1 MATREGTP
9 ETKRFSRLFGSTAE
23 INEVVRTLRKDLG
36 ISSDLGRLLTHSDK
50 RELGFRWRQVCREH
64 SVISVMT
71 PLLWAWLSMATASLF
86 GWAFA
91 SVGAVASG
99 LPREL
104 VTLWGEDFTRLVWGI
119 VLIGALFSV
128 VFALLAV
135 RGRRSAAFA
144 KDAHA
149 LIRQRLSEARPPG
162 SYGPD
167 EF

>member
-9 ETKRFSRLFGSTAE
+9 EAKRFSRFFGSTAE
-23 INEVVRTLRKDLG
+23 VNEVVRALRRDLG

-50 RELGFRWRQVCREH
+50 QELGFRWRQVCREH

-99 LPREL
+99 LSREV
-104 VTLWGEDFTRLVWGI
+104 VTLWGEDFARLVWGI
-119 VLIGALFSV
+119 VLIGAVKSLEV
-128 VFALLAV
+128 V
-135 RGRRSAAFA
+135 
-144 KDAHA
+144 
-149 LIRQRLSEARPPG
+149 
-162 SYGPD
+162 
-167 EF
+167 